1 MMTNTVRGGHVRCS
15 KRPMKTI
22 WLRSQPREAQTPSYA
37 TDVDATIS
45 IKRRRLLGAGVALP
59 LSAAAGAAVLQRE
72 MPWREGTAS
81 APEAAAKQATR
92 NTYAFLN
99 AAEAEFLTAAVATLI
114 PADDL
119 GPGALEAGAVDFID
133 RQLAGEYGR
142 ATRWYMQ
149 GPWAKGETTQ
159 GYQSRYTPAGLYRA
173 AIREIDDA
181 VANEHRAATFARLG
195 ASDQDR
201 WLKDLEDGKPELP
214 TIDAKAFFT
223 VLLQNT
229 QEGFWSDPIYGGN
242 RDMVGWKL
250 IGFPGARYDHSAFVG
265 RHGERYPLP
274 PVGLKGR
281 AEWAMPKK

>member
-1 MMTNTVRGGHVRCS
+1 
-15 KRPMKTI
+15 MKTI
-22 WLRSQPREAQTPSYA
+22 WLRSQPRETQTPSNA
-37 TDVDATIS
+37 TEGDANIS
-45 IKRRRLLGAGVALP
+45 LQRRRLLGASVALP
-59 LSAAAGAAVLQRE
+59 LSAAAGAAVVQRE
-72 MPWREGTAS
+72 MPWQEGTAS
-81 APEAAAKQATR
+81 VPNVAPANQGK
-92 NTYAFLN
+92 NPDG
-99 AAEAEFLTAAVATLI
+99 FLTAAEAAFLSAAVARLI

-119 GPGALEAGAVDFID
+119 GPGALEAGAVVFID

-142 ATRWYMQ
+142 ASRWYMQ
-149 GPWAKGETTQ
+149 GPWAKGEQTQ

-173 AIREIDDA
+173 AIREIDQA
-181 VANEHRAATFARLG
+181 VANEKRAATFAEL
-195 ASDQDR
+195 AAADQDR

-214 TIDAKAFFT
+214 TVDAKAFFT

-281 AEWAMPKK
+281 PEWAKPKS